1 MVYNTY
7 GRYSMYIYYIVY
19 CQEIAHYNLK
29 NLKKI
34 KNRAAL
40 YINVV
45 HRVVSLYAPICFIS
59 RTASLRD
66 FSNSRTYKTI

>member
-19 CQEIAHYNLK
+19 CQEIAHYSLK
-29 NLKKI
+29 NSKKI

-40 YINVV
+40 YIKVLGGVV
-45 HRVVSLYAPICFIS
+45 AHARA
-59 RTASLRD
+59 
-66 FSNSRTYKTI
+66 

>member
-19 CQEIAHYNLK
+19 CQEIAHYSLK
-29 NLKKI
+29 TQKKI

-40 YINVV
+40 YIEIGGSGVA
-45 HRVVSLYAPICFIS
+45 HTRV
-59 RTASLRD
+59 
-66 FSNSRTYKTI
+66 